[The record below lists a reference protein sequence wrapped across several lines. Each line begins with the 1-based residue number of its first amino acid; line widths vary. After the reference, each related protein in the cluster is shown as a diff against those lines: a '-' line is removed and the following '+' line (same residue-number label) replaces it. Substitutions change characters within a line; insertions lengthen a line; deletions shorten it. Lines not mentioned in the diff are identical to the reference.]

1 MFGEVDID
9 GNGKVDFEEFLK
21 LVMNKRLNQAD
32 DRNLTMFNMFDEDK
46 TGSLTSSEWISVGK
60 VFSLQN
66 DKEFFR

>member
-21 LVMNKRLNQAD
+21 LARKKRLFQAD
-32 DRNLTMFNMFDEDK
+32 DPNLTMFKMFDEDK

-60 VFSLQN
+60 VFSSH
-66 DKEFFR
+66 DMKESCR